1 MKTAEIKVRDPYIL
15 PYKGKYYLFG
25 TRSMTAWGPA
35 DGFDCYISEDLQEWS
50 DPIEVFRKPED
61 FFATE
66 KYWAPECFCY
76 RDAFYLFATFASESV
91 RTCMY
96 ILKAERPEGP
106 YSVYSEQVTPPGWA
120 SIDGTLYVEEGVP
133 YLVFS
138 RTFEDVPDGQFW
150 YVRLT
155 PDLKKADGEPQLLF
169 KGTDAPWVTPIPFAK
184 SDLGIDGDVCPV
196 FKEGQTFITGGIF
209 GNEMPEGF
217 CAMAWQALV
226 MPVNVLVGG
235 GKVLGLDERHIA
247 CCADGVRPAIFLL
260 ERVEDREEEK

>member
-1 MKTAEIKVRDPYIL
+1 METAEIKVRDPYIL
-15 PYKGKYYLFG
+15 PYEGKYYLFG

-50 DPIEVFRKPED
+50 DPIEAFHKPED

-106 YSVYSEQVTPPGWA
+106 YSVHSEQVTPPGWA
-120 SIDGTLYVEEGVP
+120 SIDGTLYVDEGVP

-169 KGTDAPWVTPIPFAK
+169 KGTDAPWVRPIPFAK

-247 CCADGVRPAIFLL
+247 CCTDGVRPAIFLL
-260 ERVEDREEEK
+260 ERVEDREEGK